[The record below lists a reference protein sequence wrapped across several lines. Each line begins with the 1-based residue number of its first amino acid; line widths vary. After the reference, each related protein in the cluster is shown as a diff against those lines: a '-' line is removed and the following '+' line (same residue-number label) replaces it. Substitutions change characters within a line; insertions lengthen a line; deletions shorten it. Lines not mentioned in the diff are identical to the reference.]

1 MIIKLRKDELRLTLW
16 AVLVFS
22 YPVAAILN
30 GTNPFL
36 RFIPVGCMLLAA
48 FLSFV
53 KVQKKDRA
61 AITLFLLL
69 FLFLQVF
76 VIAHVI
82 QISDLGKIY
91 NYLSVLFIFGVLNF
105 LIFFYAP
112 LIDRIHIVFMVLGL
126 MLVIMFLANPSEY
139 QEQRMSFEDT
149 NPIWMARALG
159 LSALGAFFWW
169 LRAEK
174 FSLFPLVVIVVSLY
188 TIVLTGSRGPLL
200 AVFTSMLVGLTL
212 VTGRQKSLKI
222 VFSSIAVMIVAFL
235 VLEFNLLG
243 STRGL
248 VFFGE
253 NDGTTQVR
261 METFLFAFSEILN
274 NPYGI
279 GVGNFYFNWQH
290 YPHNIFLEYGLEWG
304 WIAGGMSV
312 IFLVS
317 GSLGL
322 FYFEHRHEFLK
333 LLLTYELLNAAVSG
347 DITSPRFLY
356 GLVLY
361 GNYKILLW
369 MVQQVTHSNSMSPT
383 RTLTRIHN

>member
-1 MIIKLRKDELRLTLW
+1 VIIKFSKKELRLTLW

-30 GTNPFL
+30 GTLPFL

-53 KVQKKDRA
+53 KVQEKDRA
-61 AITLFLLL
+61 MMTLFLLL
-69 FLFLQVF
+69 FLFVQVF
-76 VIAHVI
+76 AIAHVF
-82 QISDLGKIY
+82 QISDIGKIY
-91 NYLSVLFIFGVLNF
+91 SYLSVLFIFGVLNF
-105 LIFFYAP
+105 LIFFNEA
-112 LIDRIHIVFMVLGL
+112 LINRIHVVFMLLGL

-169 LRAEK
+169 LRSEK
-174 FSLFPLVVIVVSLY
+174 LSLFPIVVIAVSLY
-188 TIVLTGSRGPLL
+188 TIILTGSRGPLL
-200 AVFTSMLVGLTL
+200 AVFVSMLVGLAL
-212 VTGRQKSLKI
+212 VTSRQKSLKI
-222 VFSSIAVMIVAFL
+222 IFSSIAVMIVAFL

-253 NDGTTQVR
+253 NDGTTQIR
-261 METFLFAFSEILN
+261 METFLYAFSEILN

-279 GVGNFYFNWQH
+279 GAGNFYFNWQH
-290 YPHNIFLEYGLEWG
+290 YPHNIFLEFVLEWG
-304 WIAGGMSV
+304 WIAGGMTV
-312 IFLVS
+312 LLIVS
-317 GSLGL
+317 GCLGL
-322 FYFEHRHEFLK
+322 FFFEHRYEFLK

-361 GNYKILLW
+361 GNYKILIW
-369 MVQQVTHSNSMSPT
+369 VIQHATHSISMAPVQ
-383 RTLTRIHN
+383 TLNGSHN